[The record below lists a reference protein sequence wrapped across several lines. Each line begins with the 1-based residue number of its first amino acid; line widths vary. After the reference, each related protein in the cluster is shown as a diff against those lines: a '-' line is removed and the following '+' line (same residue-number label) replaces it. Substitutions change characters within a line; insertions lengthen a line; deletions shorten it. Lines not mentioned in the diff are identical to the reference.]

1 MEHWLEQEIAQWVHP
16 MKDRSDD
23 PSHHERTLLPR
34 NYISLLVNGSTTL
47 VVNGIVYG
55 VMTPIIVGRLFD
67 VVLFGF
73 LVDVIIY

>member
-1 MEHWLEQEIAQWVHP
+1 M
-16 MKDRSDD
+16 
-23 PSHHERTLLPR
+23 
-34 NYISLLVNGSTTL
+34 GGTTL
-47 VVNGIVYG
+47 VVNGILYG